1 VKADAEQSDL
11 DKKLSVTL
19 KEKAAQAVTKAMN
32 EAKSLI
38 KEIMANDE
46 GFIHEFDFT
55 KINPDIVFE
64 LNISQLATI
73 GNESLL
79 V

>member
-1 VKADAEQSDL
+1 
-11 DKKLSVTL
+11 
-19 KEKAAQAVTKAMN
+19 
-32 EAKSLI
+32 
-38 KEIMANDE
+38 MANDE

-64 LNISQLATI
+64 LNIRQLATI

>member
-1 VKADAEQSDL
+1 MKADAEQSDL

-19 KEKAAQAVTKAMN
+19 RDKAAQAVTKAMN

-38 KEIMANDE
+38 KDIMDNDE

-55 KINPDIVFE
+55 KINPEIVFG
-64 LNISQLATI
+64 LRISQLATI